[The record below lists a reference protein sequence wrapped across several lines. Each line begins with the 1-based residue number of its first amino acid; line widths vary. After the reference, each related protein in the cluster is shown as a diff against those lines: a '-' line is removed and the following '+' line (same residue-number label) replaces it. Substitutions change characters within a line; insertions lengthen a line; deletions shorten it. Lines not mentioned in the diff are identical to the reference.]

1 MENLN
6 ALIGSVNNIF
16 WSYLLIVVL
25 IGCALWFSFKTRF
38 VQFRMLGE
46 MFRIPFEKK
55 EQKSAISSFEAFAV
69 SLASRVGTGNLA
81 GVATAIVVGGPGA
94 VFWMWVMAIM
104 GSASAFIESTLAQLY
119 KTKGK
124 DSYIGGPAYYIEKG
138 LKKSAYNNLR
148 IRIQFCPEQ
157 HLVRG
162 LYQGVQCRPDRH
174 RRNSNRTHTGCHFWR
189 DKAHRPCQ
197 RCYSAGNG
205 IRVHSPCAFCHSN
218 EHQPYTICH

>member
-6 ALIGSVNNIF
+6 TLIGSVNNIF

-81 GVATAIVVGGPGA
+81 GIFFQFLFNLLLFQFFRISFLFGDRKFFRIGKQ
-94 VFWMWVMAIM
+94 
-104 GSASAFIESTLAQLY
+104 FI
-119 KTKGK
+119 
-124 DSYIGGPAYYIEKG
+124 D
-138 LKKSAYNNLR
+138 
-148 IRIQFCPEQ
+148 FF
-157 HLVRG
+157 
-162 LYQGVQCRPDRH
+162 VQK
-174 RRNSNRTHTGCHFWR
+174 F
-189 DKAHRPCQ
+189 
-197 RCYSAGNG
+197 
-205 IRVHSPCAFCHSN
+205 
-218 EHQPYTICH
+218 